1 MIDVL
6 KRLSELDSNN
16 PNVKTTPM
24 VDVKTL
30 NKEMVNSPSLPPLN
44 DMSDLRALA
53 GLKESKIEECGMM
66 PMQGATGPAS
76 LNVSAGSAEE
86 LSHMLQDIMSLAGVA
101 QQAQPHDHGH
111 DDSMRR
117 MLDTMNEPQSEEIL
131 GALGGGALGGI
142 AGLATGGPAGA
153 ALGALSGAAAGDSL
167 TDPDADEVE
176 SYTNTP
182 SDPTRVPKMD
192 SDHMA
197 HNPNQGDHRERQA
210 GLARARPEGTMEER
224 LFAEYQR
231 FITESKKKEGKV
243 KEDPN
248 EGNAYG
254 QAVQN
259 TPKGKEIKINGKGT
273 GDIKREGVEDE
284 CNHTPK
290 GEKCPVHGLKECGT
304 MEGAMSDLDAD
315 RKDRQYKS
323 RQAKTTMKHIK
334 NPTPGEKAA
343 AQDIKPGIAGY
354 KDRYDMLKSAERDGR
369 LKSESTGDYSAK
381 KARAGKDIGK
391 PELRQQER
399 NMVVRKEAKK

>member
-16 PNVKTTPM
+16 PNVKTSPM

-66 PMQGATGPAS
+66 PMQGGTGPAS

-86 LSHMLQDIMSLAGVA
+86 LSHMLQDIMNLAGVTH
-101 QQAQPHDHGH
+101 QSQPHDHGNN
-111 DDSMRR
+111 DSMRR
-117 MLDTMNEPQSEEIL
+117 MLDTMNKPQSEEIL

-142 AGLATGGPAGA
+142 AGMATGGPGGA

-192 SDHMA
+192 ADHMA
-197 HNPNQGDHRERQA
+197 HDPNQGDHRERQA
-210 GLARARPEGTMEER
+210 GLPRARPEGTMEER
-224 LFAEYQR
+224 LYAEYQR
-231 FITESKKKEGKV
+231 FITEAKKKEDKV
-243 KEDPN
+243 KED
-248 EGNAYG
+248 
-254 QAVQN
+254 
-259 TPKGKEIKINGKGT
+259 KDK
-273 GDIKREGVEDE
+273 

-290 GEKCPVHGLKECGT
+290 GEKCPEHGMKECS
-304 MEGAMSDLDAD
+304 MEEGAMSDLDAD
-315 RKDRQYKS
+315 RKDRAYQS
-323 RQAKTTMKHIK
+323 RQKNDNGRKFDPLKHVK
-334 NPTPGEKAA
+334 DPTPGEKAA
-343 AQDIKPGIAGY
+343 A
-354 KDRYDMLKSAERDGR
+354 KDVKRSSYADRAAMLKSAERDGR
-369 LKSESTGDYSAK
+369 LKT
-381 KARAGKDIGK
+381 
-391 PELRQQER
+391 
-399 NMVVRKEAKK
+399 